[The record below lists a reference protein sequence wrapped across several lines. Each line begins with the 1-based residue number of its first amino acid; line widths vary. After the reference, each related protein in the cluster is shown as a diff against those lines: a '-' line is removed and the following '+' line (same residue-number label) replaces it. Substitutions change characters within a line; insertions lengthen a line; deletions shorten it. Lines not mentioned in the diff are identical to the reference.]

1 MVLELT
7 DLNRF
12 IACDPLVL
20 SLLKHSALQQALYLE
35 VKYHEGKIKKDF
47 SVWPNLTYISLL
59 SRLFCV
65 PGGKTIRYH
74 WKPLAWHFCCLTSPE
89 SLLSKWIGVG
99 EGERD
104 CLWTETLE
112 YFDSTA
118 ELQPKLYMGTITVS
132 WGDSWLQVDLIVS
145 TASLALT
152 SRSMPENTAIMSG
165 NISFCFLLFTQTTKL
180 PQNKSTWQVGR
191 WLSGF
196 ELVDGVLDNN
206 DSCYSVLWNLGL

>member
-1 MVLELT
+1 MVLAFT

-12 IACDPLVL
+12 IGCDPIVL
-20 SLLKHSALQQALYLE
+20 PLLKHSAVQQGLYLE
-35 VKYHEGKIKKDF
+35 VKYLQDKKKSVINFF
-47 SVWPNLTYISLL
+47 SVVWPKLTYISVL
-59 SRLFCV
+59 SWLFCV

-112 YFDSTA
+112 YFDSAA
-118 ELQPKLYMGTITVS
+118 ELQPKLYMGTRTVS
-132 WGDSWLQVDLIVS
+132 WGDSWLQVDLTVS
-145 TASLALT
+145 TGSLALT

-165 NISFCFLLFTQTTKL
+165 NISLCFLFFTQTTKL
-180 PQNKSTWQVGR
+180 PRNKSS
-191 WLSGF
+191 LSTT
-196 ELVDGVLDNN
+196 LDR
-206 DSCYSVLWNLGL
+206 SAGGSVAYTGGWRFG